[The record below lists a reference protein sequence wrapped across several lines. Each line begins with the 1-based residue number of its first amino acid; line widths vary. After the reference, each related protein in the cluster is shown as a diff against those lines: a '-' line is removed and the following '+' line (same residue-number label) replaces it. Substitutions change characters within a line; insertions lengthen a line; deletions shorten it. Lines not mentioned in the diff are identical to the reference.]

1 MKLIAGYN
9 ELLCILLEN
18 TRINIF
24 KGRKTLMRKGC
35 RKTLMRKRC
44 RLVGSTFTKVVG
56 RLNIL

>member
-24 KGRKTLMRKGC
+24 KGRKTLMRK
-35 RKTLMRKRC
+35 RC
-44 RLVGSTFTKVVG
+44 RLVGSTFT
-56 RLNIL
+56 

>member
-18 TRINIF
+18 TQINIY
-24 KGRKTLMRKGC
+24 KGRKTLMRKQ
-35 RKTLMRKRC
+35 C